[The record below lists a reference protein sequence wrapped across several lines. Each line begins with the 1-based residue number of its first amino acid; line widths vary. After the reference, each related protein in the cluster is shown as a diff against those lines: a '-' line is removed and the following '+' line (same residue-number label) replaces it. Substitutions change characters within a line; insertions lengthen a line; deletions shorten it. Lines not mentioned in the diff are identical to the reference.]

1 MMYND
6 TFSYK
11 YLPMCISVPY
21 YLQINVRT
29 YIEYKHLSSYIYK
42 YSFKILKIVHN
53 MAQLQNCIRISITGD
68 HFVWRDNAV
77 CNEISNPSIN
87 THLLKH
93 ISSNTMC
100 PWCTVKFDHT
110 DGHTIPNPFIGNF
123 FINCMKQIIYFSD
136 CLEYYHM
143 YISILKYSVISYSC
157 KYYYYYNENIK
168 LNILYSLDNY
178 ISANILSAHKG
189 VNTPIQITG
198 VYPIFLLARVHYAET
213 GILPNMFIVN
223 NIILP
228 CLHIDR
234 YNPITTACLLTT
246 KTPIQVDLNYTSKC
260 ILYNIPFRKFGH
272 TPFMVTTGILSLSF
286 VLLSAISFTIDYK
299 QPMYYTGKTFTKLH
313 IRPDFAYL

>member
-1 MMYND
+1 MHND

-11 YLPMCISVPY
+11 YLPMCISVFY
-21 YLQINVRT
+21 YLHINVRT
-29 YIEYKHLSSYIYK
+29 YIKYKYLSSYIYK
-42 YSFKILKIVHN
+42 YSFKILKIVNLIHN
-53 MAQLQNCIRISITGD
+53 MTQLQNCIRISITGD

-123 FINCMKQIIYFSD
+123 LNNCMKQIIYFSD

-143 YISILKYSVISYSC
+143 YNSILIYLVILYSC
-157 KYYYYYNENIK
+157 KYYYYSNVNIK

-178 ISANILSAHKG
+178 ISANILRAHKG
-189 VNTPIQITG
+189 VNTPIQKTG
-198 VYPIFLLARVHYAET
+198 VDPIFLLARVHYAET
-213 GILPNMFIVN
+213 CLLPNMFIVN
-223 NIILP
+223 NIIMP
-228 CLHIDR
+228 CMHIDR
-234 YNPITTACLLTT
+234 NTHITTARVQTT

-260 ILYNIPFRKFGH
+260 NLIYNIPFRKCGH
-272 TPFMVTTGILSLSF
+272 TPFMVTTGF
-286 VLLSAISFTIDYK
+286 
-299 QPMYYTGKTFTKLH
+299 
-313 IRPDFAYL
+313 YLFLFFFCSQNHSQ